1 MNRKNLDMI
10 RTIMNPLQLLV
21 KQTQKHPF
29 PEYFLLKGSFDTEG
43 FPHLL
48 QFDGAAEPNPGPA
61 CGAAVLLQSDN
72 GQQWSPV
79 FEVGHYMPR
88 ATNNQ
93 AEYEG
98 LYQGLLRAKFRNIQH
113 LLIEGDSNL
122 IVQQLSGQWKCKNS
136 ELLARLQDC
145 KSLLRNFQYVAIR
158 HIYRNENTYADELS
172 KEGVMKGE
180 SFLRELPETQGRVR
194 QA

>member
-1 MNRKNLDMI
+1 MNRNKPEPI

-21 KQTQKHPF
+21 KPTQKHPF
-29 PEYFLLKGSFDTEG
+29 PDYFLLKGSYEQEG
-43 FPHLL
+43 YPYLL
-48 QFDGAAEPNPGPA
+48 QFDGAAEPNPGPS

-72 GQQWSPV
+72 GQQWTPV
-79 FEVGHYMPR
+79 FEVGQYMPL

-98 LYQGLLRAKFRNIQH
+98 LYQGLLRAKLRKVQH

-122 IVQQLSGQWKCKNS
+122 IVQQMTGQWKCKNS
-136 ELLARLQDC
+136 ELLKRLQDC

-158 HIYRNENTYADELS
+158 HVYRNENTYADELS

-180 SFLRELPETQGRVR
+180 SFLREIPGGQGQVR